1 MMKAMRKL
9 TKQILWIVIAAF
21 VGTIIFAWGMEFSAK
36 QQSRKGVIATVNG
49 EDIELYVFQYYYDQ
63 ALRRT
68 EKEQGDV
75 DEETALRIRDEV
87 YNNLVNEILFRQEAA
102 KRGIEISDTELYEYM
117 RRYPPE
123 ELRGHPSF
131 QTPEGE
137 FDYQRYLQALS
148 DPRVPWGQIEAMIR
162 PNLRMSRLQQS
173 VAGLVRVTDDDV
185 RQFYA
190 DEHEKV
196 KIRYVYVPSYEFQKT
211 DIPVSDQEMQAY
223 YQEHRDEFKVDPSAN
238 LAYVKFEKRPSPED
252 EEEINKRLLE
262 IKDEVLEG
270 EDFAEVAVDYSEDFA
285 SAENGGDLGWF
296 GKGAMV
302 PEFEQAAFALKPGE
316 ISDPVKTQ
324 FGWHLIQLEDKRG
337 KGDEEEVKASHIL
350 LQISPSEET
359 ITQLRE
365 QADEF
370 LDKVGQSSFSEAAEE
385 QKLEVVETG
394 WFTQGG
400 TIRNIGTNPQMDEF
414 AFGNEPGEVSDVFE
428 TAKAFYVLQVKERR
442 PAGISPLE
450 EVQQIVR
457 QRIIKSKADSMALDK
472 ATEIF
477 AQINAGKSLKKAA
490 EENEAKFGETDQ
502 FARNG
507 YIPQL
512 GNPPELIGT
521 AFSLAEPD
529 QISQPVK
536 TNQGSFI
543 VQLVSR
549 SAIDDSVF
557 AAMKDSLSYVVLQ
570 NKQGQTYQDWFAQ
583 VKEKADIKDYRSEY
597 FREY

>member
-123 ELRGHPSF
+123 ELRGHPAF

-137 FDYQRYLQALS
+137 FDYQKYLQALS

-173 VAGLVRVTDDDV
+173 VAGLVRVTDDEV

-252 EEEINKRLLE
+252 EEEISKRLLE

-270 EDFAEVAVDYSEDFA
+270 EDFAEVAMDYSEDFA

-302 PEFEQAAFALKPGE
+302 PEFEEAAFALKPGE

-324 FGWHLIQLEDKRG
+324 FGWHLIQLEEKRG
-337 KGDEEEVKASHIL
+337 KGDDEEVKASHIL
-350 LQISPSEET
+350 LQITPSEET

-370 LDKVGQSSFSEAAEE
+370 LDKVAQSSFSEAAEE
-385 QKLEVVETG
+385 QKLEVMETG

-414 AFGNEPGEVSDVFE
+414 AFRNEPGKVSDVFE
-428 TAKAFYVLQVKERR
+428 TAKAFYVLQMKEKR

-472 ATEIF
+472 AREIF
-477 AQINAGKSLKKAA
+477 AQIDAGKSLKNVA

-502 FARNG
+502 FARSG

-521 AFSLAEPD
+521 AFSLTERD

>member
-9 TKQILWIVIAAF
+9 TKQILWIVIVAF

-36 QQSRKGVIATVNG
+36 QQSRKGIIATVNG

-63 ALRRT
+63 ALRGA

-102 KRGIEISDTELYEYM
+102 RRGIEISDAEVYEYM
-117 RRYPPE
+117 RRYPPV
-123 ELRGHPSF
+123 ELRENPAF
-131 QTPEGE
+131 LTPEGE

-148 DPRVPWGQIEAMIR
+148 DPRVPWGQVEAMIR

-173 VAGLVRVTDDDV
+173 IAGLVRVTDDEV
-185 RQFYA
+185 MQFY
-190 DEHEKV
+190 EEENEKV
-196 KIRYVYVPSYEFQKT
+196 KIKYVYVPSYEFQKT
-211 DIPVSDQEMQAY
+211 GIPVSDQEMQAY

-238 LAYVKFEKRPSPED
+238 LAYVKFEKRSSPED

-302 PEFEQAAFALKPGE
+302 PEFEEAAFALKPGE

-350 LQISPSEET
+350 LQMSPSEET

-385 QKLEVVETG
+385 QKLEIMETG
-394 WFTQGG
+394 WFPQGG

-477 AQINAGKSLKKAA
+477 AQIDAGKSLKKAA

-521 AFSLAEPD
+521 AFSLTEPD